1 MKNKNENRNQII
13 QQFVSKSNQI
23 MDDIFKLTAQ
33 IQATY
38 PSIDMHL
45 DETPLFAPYNSGV
58 HRKE

>member
-13 QQFVSKSNQI
+13 QQFVSKSHQI
-23 MDDIFKLTAQ
+23 MDDIFRLTVQ

-45 DETPLFAPYNSGV
+45 DETPLFAPYNSTV
-58 HRKE
+58 NIKE